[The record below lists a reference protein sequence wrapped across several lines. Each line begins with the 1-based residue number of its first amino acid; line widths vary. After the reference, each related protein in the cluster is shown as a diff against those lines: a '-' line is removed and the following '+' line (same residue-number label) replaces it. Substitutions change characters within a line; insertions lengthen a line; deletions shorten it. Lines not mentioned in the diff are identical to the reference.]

1 MCRWLSGDAYRIVKE
16 HDAKARRT
24 AYVARISSI
33 PDNWSELVSDA
44 VHGLRSAL
52 DHLAFAL
59 NEKGCADTHNGA
71 SLPAKDANASAF
83 PIFGN
88 ESNEGK
94 PMDGEHAFRSAVGTY
109 RHIPAGALS
118 RIEELQPYQ
127 RGDDFRRD
135 PLWAIHALSRV
146 DKHRIDLEITASQPS
161 MDIARAYIPET
172 SDAAIGIGGPVY
184 DGKELTYWVTPEGA
198 DEPDLDPYFAR
209 GVAFGERT
217 PLGDQPVIPTLR
229 GIRNY
234 LRYKV
239 AFPLDRFL

>member
-1 MCRWLSGDAYRIVKE
+1 LNSDAYRIVKE
-16 HDAKARRT
+16 HDSKARRT
-24 AYVARISSI
+24 AYVARISST

-59 NEKGCADTHNGA
+59 NEKGYADAHNGA
-71 SLPAKDANASAF
+71 GLPAKDANASAF

-94 PMDGEHAFRSAVGTY
+94 PMDGEHAFRSDIARY
-109 RHIPAGALS
+109 RHIPAGAL
-118 RIEELQPYQ
+118 RAIEELQPYK
-127 RGDDFRRD
+127 RGDDFRLD

-161 MDIARAYIPET
+161 MHLSHAYFPAV

-184 DGKELTYWVTPEGA
+184 DGKELTYWVIPEGA
-198 DEPDLDPYFAR
+198 DEPDFDSHFAR

-217 PLGDQPVIPTLR
+217 PLREQPAVRTLLD
-229 GIRNY
+229 IRNY